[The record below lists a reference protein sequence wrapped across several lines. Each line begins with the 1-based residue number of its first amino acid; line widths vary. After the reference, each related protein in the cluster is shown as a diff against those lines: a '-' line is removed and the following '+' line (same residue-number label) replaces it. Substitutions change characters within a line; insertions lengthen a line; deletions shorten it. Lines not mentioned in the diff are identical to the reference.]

1 MNRLTSITLAVL
13 TTGALLCSCSSPKE
27 SMSYFDNIVNSPSG
41 ALGTV
46 DYELK
51 IAPDDELDISVT
63 SINPGAT
70 MIYNL
75 PTGYTQVID
84 ATTHTPAYQPTAD
97 TRDYLVSASGDIN
110 FPVLGKLH
118 VAGLTTTQ
126 VAEMIEKRISPDVE
140 DPIVTVK
147 LRNFKVSVLGE
158 VGRPGVVNATTERFS
173 ILDAIA
179 RSGDLSQYAVRDNVL
194 LIRENDGKKEYHH
207 LNLEDS
213 NLFSSPYFYL
223 KQNDMIIVQPNDVR
237 RSNARYNTNNAYKV
251 QVTSAIISACSVVAS
266 LVIALAVK

>member
-1 MNRLTSITLAVL
+1 MIAITAIAILTSCGSQKPPMT
-13 TTGALLCSCSSPKE
+13 
-27 SMSYFDNIVNSPSG
+27 YFYNISDSISGQLGNVN
-41 ALGTV
+41 
-46 DYELK
+46 YELH
-51 IAPDDELDISVT
+51 IVPDDELDISVT

-75 PTGYTQVID
+75 PVGYSQVVD
-84 ATTHTPAYQPTAD
+84 PSTHLSTYSPTAE
-97 TRDYLVSASGDIN
+97 TRSYLVSASGDIN

-118 VAGLTTTQ
+118 VAGMTTTQ
-126 VAEMIEKRISPDVE
+126 VAEMIEKRISADVE

-158 VGRPGVVNATTERFS
+158 VGRPGVVQASGERFS

-194 LIRENDGKKEYHH
+194 LIREVNGKKEYHH

-213 NLFSSPYFYL
+213 KVFSSPYFYL
-223 KQNDMIIVQPNDVR
+223 QQNDMIIVEPNNVR
-237 RSNARYNTNNAYKV
+237 RSNATYNVNNAYRI
-251 QVTSAIISACSVVAS
+251 QVTSAVISACSVIAS
-266 LVIALAVK
+266 LVIALAIK

>member
-1 MNRLTSITLAVL
+1 MAALTAVAVL
-13 TTGALLCSCSSPKE
+13 SSCSSPKQ
-27 SMSYFDNIVNSPSG
+27 SMSYFDNITTSPSG
-41 ALGTV
+41 SLGNV
-46 DYELK
+46 DYELH

-75 PTGYTQVID
+75 PTGYSPILD
-84 ATTHTPAYQPTAD
+84 PATHTTTYQPTAD
-97 TRDYLVSASGDIN
+97 TRNYLVSATGDIN

-118 VAGLTTTQ
+118 VAGMTTTE
-126 VAEMIEKRISPDVE
+126 VAEMIENRIKPDVE
-140 DPIVTVK
+140 DPIVSVK

-158 VGRPGVVNATTERFS
+158 VGHPGVVSANSERFS

-213 NLFSSPYFYL
+213 EIFSSPYFYL

-237 RSNARYNTNNAYKV
+237 RSNARYNVNNAYKV
-251 QVTSAIISACSVVAS
+251 QVTSAIISACSVIAS